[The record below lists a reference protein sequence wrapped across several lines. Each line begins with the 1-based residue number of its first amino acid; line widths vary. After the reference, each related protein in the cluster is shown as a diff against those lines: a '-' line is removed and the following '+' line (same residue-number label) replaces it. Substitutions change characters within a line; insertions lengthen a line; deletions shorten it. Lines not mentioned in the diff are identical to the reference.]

1 MDLFG
6 LNRFIGGPDGGSSPQ
21 KGPARWFQ
29 ALWDNL
35 GGLLAGNLLTFAGF
49 LPLALGVSLGLV
61 YENLWITLLSGAA
74 GGALA
79 GLFWGPMVSLSIQA
93 LRGNTAGWLGRWRRG
108 IAKAP
113 LAAAGAGAV
122 LGLLTGGLLQVENLL
137 SQLLGQGGTPSL
149 IVWAVLCADLF
160 LLSGAAAVWFPALCV
175 CPERE
180 RPGLRPLAGM
190 LAAAPGRVCAA
201 ALAALA
207 WCALGVALFPVS
219 VPFSVVL
226 GFWPP
231 ALTTAQLLL
240 PALEGAFDLSQWAP
254 DPAPSPAASVRNRG
268 EIWWRRRWPAVLI
281 LTAVAGLLL
290 WGGSGLFAR
299 REPDLQIAVVHA
311 QPLPDSVRQAL
322 EDSLATLVG
331 DRNGDGVAR
340 AQVNDYVVVFDGSA
354 ANADMQTAGATLLV
368 SDVAAGVS
376 ALYVVEDPE
385 GFLARYSD
393 RVDGARRALWADCP
407 ALVGLD
413 AGTYSTLEDIETDL
427 TGQSLLAPL
436 SVLPSLDAG
445 DGAPDL
451 LPTPAAP
458 AE

>member
-160 LLSGAAAVWFPALCV
+160 LLSGAAAVWFPA
-175 CPERE
+175 
-180 RPGLRPLAGM
+180 G
-190 LAAAPGRVCAA
+190 
-201 ALAALA
+201 
-207 WCALGVALFPVS
+207 
-219 VPFSVVL
+219 
-226 GFWPP
+226 P
-231 ALTTAQLLL
+231 A
-240 PALEGAFDLSQWAP
+240 
-254 DPAPSPAASVRNRG
+254 
-268 EIWWRRRWPAVLI
+268 RRRSP
-281 LTAVAGLLL
+281 
-290 WGGSGLFAR
+290 
-299 REPDLQIAVVHA
+299 
-311 QPLPDSVRQAL
+311 RQ
-322 EDSLATLVG
+322 E
-331 DRNGDGVAR
+331 
-340 AQVNDYVVVFDGSA
+340 
-354 ANADMQTAGATLLV
+354 
-368 SDVAAGVS
+368 
-376 ALYVVEDPE
+376 
-385 GFLARYSD
+385 
-393 RVDGARRALWADCP
+393 
-407 ALVGLD
+407 
-413 AGTYSTLEDIETDL
+413 
-427 TGQSLLAPL
+427 
-436 SVLPSLDAG
+436 
-445 DGAPDL
+445 
-451 LPTPAAP
+451 
-458 AE
+458 

>member
-1 MDLFG
+1 M
-6 LNRFIGGPDGGSSPQ
+6 
-21 KGPARWFQ
+21 
-29 ALWDNL
+29 
-35 GGLLAGNLLTFAGF
+35 
-49 LPLALGVSLGLV
+49 
-61 YENLWITLLSGAA
+61 
-74 GGALA
+74 
-79 GLFWGPMVSLSIQA
+79 
-93 LRGNTAGWLGRWRRG
+93 
-108 IAKAP
+108 
-113 LAAAGAGAV
+113 
-122 LGLLTGGLLQVENLL
+122 
-137 SQLLGQGGTPSL
+137 
-149 IVWAVLCADLF
+149 
-160 LLSGAAAVWFPALCV
+160 
-175 CPERE
+175 
-180 RPGLRPLAGM
+180 
-190 LAAAPGRVCAA
+190 
-201 ALAALA
+201 
-207 WCALGVALFPVS
+207 
-219 VPFSVVL
+219 
-226 GFWPP
+226 
-231 ALTTAQLLL
+231 
-240 PALEGAFDLSQWAP
+240 
-254 DPAPSPAASVRNRG
+254 
-268 EIWWRRRWPAVLI
+268 
-281 LTAVAGLLL
+281 
-290 WGGSGLFAR
+290 
-299 REPDLQIAVVHA
+299 
-311 QPLPDSVRQAL
+311 RQAL

-407 ALVGLD
+407 ALAGLD